1 MMSER
6 DELAMRAV
14 ERIESGMVVGL
25 GTGRAAMRGVRA
37 LAGRVRAEGLKITG
51 VATSLRTAQE
61 ADELGIPL
69 ENLSRV
75 DRVDYLFD
83 GADEVDASLRMIK
96 GGGAAMTREKIV
108 ARMSERRVYLVQ
120 ETKVVR
126 RLGEKFPV
134 PVEVLACASRMLERL
149 LRDELSL
156 EATVRRDRD
165 GRVVRTDDMNPVLDV
180 ALGDLDAEDLEG
192 LGAWLDSVPGVVGH
206 GLFLDEADEVLVEN
220 EAGRVRVMTR
230 QA

>member
-1 MMSER
+1 MSER

-14 ERIESGMVVGL
+14 ETIESGMVVGL

-69 ENLSRV
+69 ESLSRV
-75 DRVDYLFD
+75 DRVDCLFD
-83 GADEVDASLRMIK
+83 GADEVDGSLRMIK

-120 ETKVVR
+120 EAKLVR
-126 RLGEKFPV
+126 RLGEQFPV

-165 GRVVRTDDMNPVLDV
+165 GRIVRTDDMNPVLDV
-180 ALGDLDAEDLEG
+180 ALGDLDEEDLEG

-220 EAGRVRVMTR
+220 EAGQVRALTR
-230 QA
+230 QE

>member
-1 MMSER
+1 MSER
-6 DELAMRAV
+6 NELAMRAV
-14 ERIESGMVVGL
+14 ETIESGMVVGL

-83 GADEVDASLRMIK
+83 GADEVDGSLRMIK

-120 ETKVVR
+120 EAKLVR
-126 RLGEKFPV
+126 RLGKQFPV

-156 EATVRRDRD
+156 VATVRRDRD
-165 GRVVRTDDMNPVLDV
+165 GRIVRTDDMNPVLDV
-180 ALGDLDAEDLEG
+180 ALGDLDEEDLDG

-220 EAGRVRVMTR
+220 EAGRVRALTR
-230 QA
+230 QG